1 MHVFIAYPFT
11 QLVDEDTNR
20 ISFEKQVF
28 LEKTRELV
36 MKKGHT
42 VFLAHYR
49 ELWGKNLMSADEC
62 TPADYA
68 EMQKA
73 DVIRAFP
80 GEQTP
85 SGGVMIEL
93 GWASSLGKKIILFCE
108 NNTRYSPLVYG
119 LHALGNVRLITYN
132 TETVDDVIEEIIKEE
147 L

>member
-62 TPADYA
+62 TPVPMTIPPLLFAIS
-68 EMQKA
+68 
-73 DVIRAFP
+73 IRIW
-80 GEQTP
+80 
-85 SGGVMIEL
+85 VR
-93 GWASSLGKKIILFCE
+93 SL
-108 NNTRYSPLVYG
+108 
-119 LHALGNVRLITYN
+119 A
-132 TETVDDVIEEIIKEE
+132 
-147 L
+147 